1 MKGRHLDDA
10 TRWLV
15 DLRRRKGRILEWKAS
30 RDYRLLKANLRGL
43 LQRVFEGHFQPS
55 TTSIEANDW
64 SHRMRTSTF
73 RSRTCL
79 RFAQP
84 RGDRSI
90 SIDQS
95 GASGYTI
102 VRKSAERHAGSQ
114 RSPSAWKKSV
124 SGLPDKKRPN
134 LGKSVLQKETEI
146 SSWTSC
152 LRQQMRKISM
162 KKHLDVR
169 STSNRSLDQPSILY
183 IFVHF
188 ACFVVKSKYLCFHQT
203 ASGSIVHKIFE
214 LVMHWDD
221 QSSLPVLYRS

>member
-1 MKGRHLDDA
+1 MLLKPQLSCVIFYSKGLYFVEEDASYISNDSWRRYIDSSLIEVRSRDQPMKGRHLDDA
-10 TRWLV
+10 SRWLV

-30 RDYRLLKANLRGL
+30 RDYRLLEANLRGL

-102 VRKSAERHAGSQ
+102 VLKSAERHAGSQ

-124 SGLPDKKRPN
+124 SGLPD
-134 LGKSVLQKETEI
+134 
-146 SSWTSC
+146 
-152 LRQQMRKISM
+152 
-162 KKHLDVR
+162 
-169 STSNRSLDQPSILY
+169 
-183 IFVHF
+183 
-188 ACFVVKSKYLCFHQT
+188 
-203 ASGSIVHKIFE
+203 
-214 LVMHWDD
+214 
-221 QSSLPVLYRS
+221 

>member
-10 TRWLV
+10 SRWLV

-43 LQRVFEGHFQPS
+43 LQRVSEGHFNPS

-84 RGDRSI
+84 RGDRSM

-152 LRQQMRKISM
+152 LRQQWERFRWRNIRMFVLHPIEAWINHRSYIYLYISLVLLL
-162 KKHLDVR
+162 KASICVFTKLHLAVLYI
-169 STSNRSLDQPSILY
+169 RSLN
-183 IFVHF
+183 
-188 ACFVVKSKYLCFHQT
+188 
-203 ASGSIVHKIFE
+203 
-214 LVMHWDD
+214 
-221 QSSLPVLYRS
+221 